1 MSLFQ
6 HQFVCT
12 VISNGPISDYV
23 AVEDTARECL
33 DASVDGTR
41 TIVVEYKGCR
51 EMTETGAKIY
61 EARKLGVT
69 HEKKQRKPAK
79 FVKPVGA

>member
-1 MSLFQ
+1 MSLHQ

-12 VISNGPISDYV
+12 VISNGPISDYA
-23 AVEDTARECL
+23 AVEDTAKECL
-33 DASVDGTR
+33 EASVDDAR

-61 EARKLGVT
+61 EARKLGIT
-69 HEKKQRKPAK
+69 SEKKQRKVAK
-79 FVKPVGA
+79 FVKPGA